1 MSTGILRKK
10 IHRKSEN
17 KMRLQN
23 FKSEIQVSFSAKLL
37 HK

>member
-10 IHRKSEN
+10 IYRKSKN

-23 FKSEIQVSFSAKLL
+23 FKSGIQVSFPVKLL